1 MAIEAT
7 LKNAMMD
14 HLIGGTA
21 FSPVNLYMS
30 LHSLSDTE
38 LTGNGYARKELPST
52 NATWNLA
59 HDGNITNKG
68 IISFATATSSGWGQ
82 VAKWKLWNH
91 ATATASAN
99 LFWSGNLGTT
109 ISSVSPGD
117 NLQILANEMRLIIK

>member
-21 FSPVNLYMS
+21 YTPVQLYMS
-30 LHSLSDTE
+30 LHSLNDTE
-38 LTGNGYARKELPST
+38 LSGNGYERKALPSST
-52 NATWNLA
+52 VTWNDA

-68 IISFATATSSGWGQ
+68 VISFATASGSGWGQ

-99 LFWSGNLGTT
+99 LLWSGNLGTT
-109 ISSVSPGD
+109 ISSVSSGD
-117 NLQILANEMRLIIK
+117 NLQILVNELRLVIK